1 MSMFAKHTATKVVTM
16 FIQYCDPSEPFIPIT
31 EWEIDDHMQQDNNTN
46 VDDDDY
52 LRNPLL
58 ENEHVGVDDEAMYL
72 EGEPINHLSM
82 VVPSEKEQDKDF
94 VPEDDSEDDSED
106 EGGSEVEIEEDEE
119 LVGHEATH
127 IPNFEYDRED
137 PPMAEGSTY
146 PSMNEF
152 KLALSMHAVKHEFEF
167 KTDKSSPY
175 RFRAHCRRKDLDKC
189 PWRIYASTMD
199 DQRTV
204 KVRKNRCAHECS
216 STRRKK
222 KVKNATKHWIC
233 EKVKDFLIDDATLK
247 AKALQKKIKERYKVH
262 IHYKRVYMGR
272 ILALNQLYGDW
283 DEALII
289 YIVNIDHYTINGKI
303 RFRRMFFALKPCLD
317 GFLNGCRP
325 YLAVDSTF
333 LTGRFKGR
341 LATLRQTN
349 DNWIWFMNQVRRAIG
364 CPRGLAIHSDAGQAV
379 MSGIGEV
386 FPEAEKRECMFHLV
400 NNFKKQHRGKVFD
413 DHLWAAAY
421 SCNPY
426 LFEKH
431 WHAMEK
437 EKPAATNYLRQF
449 HTRLWTRS
457 QFSPFCKVDYVTNN
471 LAECLNNWLKHF
483 KSLNLD
489 DLMDKIRQ
497 LLMIK
502 WNQRRKSRELS
513 LEVDECSE
521 EVAEVTAMGESGFR
535 FVVNLEEK
543 TCSCRKWQV
552 CGIPCK
558 HALAFITSLPNAS
571 IEDYV
576 HEYYHIDKFRAAY
589 HQLIPAMPDKSQWPK
604 STHGFHL
611 YPPSL
616 KATTGRPKT
625 ERYKGCSENK
635 KKKGMHQCPICKD
648 YGHHWHRCKKGN
660 PEDIAAMMAIRGPP
674 KKKAKTT
681 QSAQS
686 SIVATEDDAP
696 AASMSFPPSQSL
708 ETTSKTNG
716 SHGNSNS
723 GPSKRRMSRSGSNQ
737 PETIA
742 VDRPPLKKA
751 TATRKKKDKPKASI
765 PMLPFDSPAMGTRS
779 KRVDPASPAMSTRSK
794 RRLS

>member
-1 MSMFAKHTATKVVTM
+1 M
-16 FIQYCDPSEPFIPIT
+16 I
-31 EWEIDDHMQQDNNTN
+31 
-46 VDDDDY
+46 
-52 LRNPLL
+52 R
-58 ENEHVGVDDEAMYL
+58 
-72 EGEPINHLSM
+72 
-82 VVPSEKEQDKDF
+82 
-94 VPEDDSEDDSED
+94 EDDSED

-167 KTDKSSPY
+167 KIDKSSPY

-283 DEALII
+283 DRSFDNLYRLKAQIETCSPGS
-289 YIVNIDHYTINGKI
+289 IVNIDHYTINGKI

-333 LTGRFKGR
+333 LTGRFKGQ
-341 LATLRQTN
+341 LATASAVDGHNWLYPVCFGVFDSETN
-349 DNWIWFMNQVRRAIG
+349 DNWIWFMNQ
-364 CPRGLAIHSDAGQAV
+364 
-379 MSGIGEV
+379 
-386 FPEAEKRECMFHLV
+386 
-400 NNFKKQHRGKVFD
+400 
-413 DHLWAAAY
+413 
-421 SCNPY
+421 
-426 LFEKH
+426 
-431 WHAMEK
+431 
-437 EKPAATNYLRQF
+437 
-449 HTRLWTRS
+449 
-457 QFSPFCKVDYVTNN
+457 
-471 LAECLNNWLKHF
+471 
-483 KSLNLD
+483 
-489 DLMDKIRQ
+489 IRQ

-502 WNQRRKSRELS
+502 WNQRRKVAKKWEGRVLPHIIHKLNEQSRELS

-521 EVAEVTAMGESGFR
+521 EVAEVTAMGGSGFR

-611 YPPSL
+611 YPPLL
-616 KATTGRPKT
+616 KATAGRPKT

-696 AASMSFPPSQSL
+696 AASMSFPPSQTLDSTSKIKGKQIDSISGGSKCQSL

-723 GPSKRRMSRSGSNQ
+723 VPSKRRMSRSGSNQ

-794 RRLS
+794 RRLSL